1 MMGNELILNAKEKI
15 NNEAIFLYQS
25 WLRLTS
31 KENTNSVKKKSL
43 HTPTKEKNNRTT
55 FPKVVEKIDASS
67 NANGTCCTST
77 IVSASPTLYYYGASV
92 LKYNIWL
99 YSNT

>member
-1 MMGNELILNAKEKI
+1 MDKEKI
-15 NNEAIFLYQS
+15 NNEAIFLYTKADQDWHLKKTQIVS
-25 WLRLTS
+25 
-31 KENTNSVKKKSL
+31 KKSL

-55 FPKVVEKIDASS
+55 LPKVVEKIDASS